1 MRLRS
6 NRILASP
13 RNNQARGRGG
23 GRGRGRG
30 QPRQRRIVNRRVR
43 VEQEEEEEEEEKPIY
58 CGNNR
63 LHPSVYT
70 EQEDGETT
78 HRLGTPKKCMEK
90 GFFHGSRQPIDPSY
104 AGRYEPLYNRR
115 IWCGENP
122 LTDEELNNRN
132 IDMNGSLVECYRKG
146 FGGGK
151 SRKAQQRVRGRGR
164 GRGRG
169 RRGG

>member
-13 RNNQARGRGG
+13 RNNQARGRG
-23 GRGRGRG
+23 RGRG
-30 QPRQRRIVNRRVR
+30 QPRQRRIVNRRLQQQ
-43 VEQEEEEEEEEKPIY
+43 EQEEEDGKPIY

-104 AGRYEPLYNRR
+104 AGRYEPLFNRR
-115 IWCGENP
+115 IWCGENQ

-132 IDMNGSLVECYRKG
+132 MDMNGSLVECYRKG

-164 GRGRG
+164 GRGR
-169 RRGG
+169 RGG